1 MSNPDERTAI
11 DQFGTDDKYFGV
23 ATLMAT
29 LPGLPMFG
37 HGQVEGFAEK
47 YGMEFRRPR
56 WDEEPDEDLI
66 RRHER
71 QLFPLLHRRGSFAE
85 VDRFLLYDFAD
96 DQGRVD
102 ENVFAYSNEVGGQR
116 SLVIFHNTFADTRG
130 WLRRSTAKLVREA
143 DGSERLE
150 RFSLAQGL
158 GITGGDGRY
167 LAFKDV
173 VDGLEYLRPCRGL
186 AEDGLYV
193 ELDAYRCHVF
203 LDFREFA
210 DDDEG
215 RLRMLETE
223 LTGRGVDSIDLA
235 LAELDHRDVLEPL
248 SQLVSAEN
256 LKALS
261 ACLSDP
267 AAAADGEMTVGEM
280 LPLFVDLMAAMAA
293 REGVRNDP
301 GDVVLALRRDL
312 ERALLLPDVGDA
324 AQVAPLDQGWWASVF
339 AWLLIRRLGEVVDRS
354 ERRQLAIGWFD
365 EWLFGRVIERQLQQL
380 GLESTEAG
388 RVVDTIRLL
397 LAVEGWWATGDD
409 EIVDLAPV
417 MAELVSFDPGRTHLG
432 VNRWDGVLWY
442 QAEAFDELVRWLR
455 VVAMVETWDDPGAME
470 AVDEALERL
479 NTAGEACG
487 CRVAELLKSLAGR

>member
-1 MSNPDERTAI
+1 
-11 DQFGTDDKYFGV
+11 
-23 ATLMAT
+23 
-29 LPGLPMFG
+29 
-37 HGQVEGFAEK
+37 
-47 YGMEFRRPR
+47 
-56 WDEEPDEDLI
+56 
-66 RRHER
+66 
-71 QLFPLLHRRGSFAE
+71 
-85 VDRFLLYDFAD
+85 
-96 DQGRVD
+96 
-102 ENVFAYSNEVGGQR
+102 
-116 SLVIFHNTFADTRG
+116 
-130 WLRRSTAKLVREA
+130 
-143 DGSERLE
+143 
-150 RFSLAQGL
+150 
-158 GITGGDGRY
+158 
-167 LAFKDV
+167 
-173 VDGLEYLRPCRGL
+173 
-186 AEDGLYV
+186 
-193 ELDAYRCHVF
+193 
-203 LDFREFA
+203 
-210 DDDEG
+210 
-215 RLRMLETE
+215 MLETE
-223 LTGRGVDSIDLA
+223 LAGRGVDSIDLA

-455 VVAMVETWDDPGAME
+455 VVAMVETWDDPRAME